1 MTNTIPCLT
10 GTLFHLTPNT
20 ADVKD
25 CQKLFLI
32 LVGIF
37 IPWHDNTPFK
47 QPSDSWE
54 DHFHL
59 QSPHLSPRIHRYI
72 SNMDLLHKSKEESQF
87 DQMQRQA
94 HQALFQNF
102 DPMHDSDNDDEQY
115 ENDPS
120 DESVLLPLPETVADA
135 VTLSLRSTDFY
146 THEAIDATYESRFFN
161 AQMSEIIPD
170 TFPILLKL

>member
-1 MTNTIPCLT
+1 MEVHNGISFPVDHPQYSTLSQFCREMTNTIPCLT

-72 SNMDLLHKSKEESQF
+72 SNMDLLHKSKEES
-87 DQMQRQA
+87 
-94 HQALFQNF
+94 
-102 DPMHDSDNDDEQY
+102 
-115 ENDPS
+115 
-120 DESVLLPLPETVADA
+120 
-135 VTLSLRSTDFY
+135 
-146 THEAIDATYESRFFN
+146 
-161 AQMSEIIPD
+161 
-170 TFPILLKL
+170 